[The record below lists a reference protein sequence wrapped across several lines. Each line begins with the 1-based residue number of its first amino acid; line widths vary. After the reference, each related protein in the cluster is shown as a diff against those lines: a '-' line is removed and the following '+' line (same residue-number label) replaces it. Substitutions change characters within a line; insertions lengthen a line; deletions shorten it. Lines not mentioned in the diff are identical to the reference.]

1 MESRALRGTKSHCQ
15 KSWGDNRSARRSAVE
30 RHCSRHHRSKTLRG
44 APACEVPSVEGARGE
59 RQTCQEVSAKELN
72 PGSRGNRDL
81 TIICQRA
88 GILSVRSRASGGE
101 LVHEVPPV
109 EETPGR
115 AQALAP
121 APAPRRETEP
131 DFVELVRKDSPKR

>member
-1 MESRALRGTKSHCQ
+1 MKY
-15 KSWGDNRSARRSAVE
+15 
-30 RHCSRHHRSKTLRG
+30 
-44 APACEVPSVEGARGE
+44 
-59 RQTCQEVSAKELN
+59 QEVSAKELQ
-72 PGSRGNRDL
+72 PGSRGKRDL

-88 GILSVRSRASGGE
+88 GILSVRSRASGGA

-115 AQALAP
+115 AQVP

-131 DFVELVRKDSPKR
+131 GVCGGSPQRLPQKVSASL